1 MLVKRDQY
9 SNARGILPPYIRVI
23 EMSNDDSWVR
33 DCGATFVINDQG
45 ELRGIDWTFNAWG
58 GLVDG
63 LYFPWA
69 EDDKVAQKM
78 CR

>member
-1 MLVKRDQY
+1 MR
-9 SNARGILPPYIRVI
+9 
-23 EMSNDDSWVR
+23 
-33 DCGATFVINDQG
+33 
-45 ELRGIDWTFNAWG
+45 G

-78 CR
+78 CELEGADRYRLDDFV